1 MKRLLCLGL
10 LLFSLNTFAQK
21 WTIVQINAKWNEVN
35 TVLIP
40 KINGV
45 SVQFAHL
52 EDQPESIKSRIK
64 AVPVV
69 VLYKDGSPVHQWN
82 ANLSFKLNI
91 TEEEIRKA
99 LLEASK

>member
-1 MKRLLCLGL
+1 MRKLLCIGF

-21 WTIVQINAKWNEVN
+21 WTIVQINAKWNSAN
-35 TVLIP
+35 TVNIP
-40 KINGV
+40 KISGV
-45 SVQFAHL
+45 TIQFAYL

-91 TEEEIRKA
+91 TEEEIRRA